1 MPAGQPRWTAPAWSA
16 GTSLT
21 EHLNAHLFW
30 VGGLGAFSRPYCR
43 KALWGFSG
51 SCNPAFLG
59 LGSLSSRST
68 GGSSVLSITLS
79 LGPRLSKLSS
89 WECEHRSLSCGIA
102 RNCRGVKSG
111 VTRERSQRTQLT
123 RTQQHSS
130 IAFSS
135 LHRCAS
141 VHRPRCPVL
150 SSAGRYLSNSFCGP
164 QTRPPVGLCV
174 LGFDSWTKGV
184 GTDFV
189 FVLCFVFC
197 FSTFST

>member
-1 MPAGQPRWTAPAWSA
+1 MEHSPGPTAEKPC
-16 GTSLT
+16 G
-21 EHLNAHLFW
+21 
-30 VGGLGAFSRPYCR
+30 
-43 KALWGFSG
+43 
-51 SCNPAFLG
+51 AFLG
-59 LGSLSSRST
+59 LAILPFWVLAPFLHGLL
-68 GGSSVLSITLS
+68 GAVLSFLS
-79 LGPRLSKLSS
+79 HSVSVHVFP
-89 WECEHRSLSCGIA
+89 SCPPGSASIVVSPAELPGIA
-102 RNCRGVKSG
+102 EVLNPVS
-111 VTRERSQRTQLT
+111 RESAHKGHNSLVP
-123 RTQQHSS
+123 SS

-150 SSAGRYLSNSFCGP
+150 SSASRYLSNSFCGP

-184 GTDFV
+184 GTGFV

>member
-1 MPAGQPRWTAPAWSA
+1 MEHSPGPTAEKPC
-16 GTSLT
+16 G
-21 EHLNAHLFW
+21 
-30 VGGLGAFSRPYCR
+30 
-43 KALWGFSG
+43 
-51 SCNPAFLG
+51 AFLG
-59 LGSLSSRST
+59 LATLPFWVLAPFLHGLL
-68 GGSSVLSITLS
+68 GAVLSFLS
-79 LGPRLSKLSS
+79 HSVSVHVFP
-89 WECEHRSLSCGIA
+89 SCPPGSASIVVSPAELPGIA
-102 RNCRGVKSG
+102 EVLNPMSPESAHKGHNSPL
-111 VTRERSQRTQLT
+111 S
-123 RTQQHSS
+123 SS

-184 GTDFV
+184 GTGFV